1 VRETK
6 NHAALPIGR
15 TARTAYDLDAL
26 RAACCKAARM
36 IVNRSEYAAAELEEC
51 AALDDAL
58 AHAQRV
64 LKNAVRTVML
74 SRLSRNT
81 RAR

>member
-1 VRETK
+1 MRENK

-15 TARTAYDLDAL
+15 VARTAYDLDTL
-26 RAACCKAARM
+26 RAACCKAAATA
-36 IVNRSEYAAAELEEC
+36 INRPEYAGAEIEEC
-51 AALDDAL
+51 AVLDDAL

-64 LKNAVRTVML
+64 LKKAVRTVML